1 MSEASKEFERF
12 SAAIQQPQP
21 ATQVFTQEA
30 LMLVYLMLGKEA
42 LK

>member
-1 MSEASKEFERF
+1 MSEFEQF
-12 SAAIQQPQP
+12 AQAIQQPQP

-30 LMLVYLMLGKEA
+30 LMLVYLMLGKKA